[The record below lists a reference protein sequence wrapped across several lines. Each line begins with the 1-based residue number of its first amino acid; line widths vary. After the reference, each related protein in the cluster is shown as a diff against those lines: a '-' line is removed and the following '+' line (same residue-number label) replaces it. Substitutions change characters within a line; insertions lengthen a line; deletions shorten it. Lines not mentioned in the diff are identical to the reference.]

1 MRLDK
6 YITLGLNVTRSEAKK
21 IIKNKKIVIN
31 NKTITDSSYNVLETD
46 DVLYENSKIE
56 YKEKIYIMMNKK
68 SGYVCANCDNLY
80 PTVFELLDNKIY
92 NPNKLFT
99 IGRLDVDTTGLLI
112 ITNDGDLAHKIT
124 SPKSNIKKVYYVEVD
139 GSFLAGCSNILQE
152 GITLKDEDG
161 NEYKTRPVN
170 IDFLNEEK
178 NKAYIT
184 VTEGKFHEVKKICK
198 YFGLNVLKL
207 HRVQIGELMLDKNLK
222 TGIYRELTKEE
233 LDRLNKGIIL

>member
-1 MRLDK
+1 
-6 YITLGLNVTRSEAKK
+6 
-21 IIKNKKIVIN
+21 
-31 NKTITDSSYNVLETD
+31 
-46 DVLYENSKIE
+46 
-56 YKEKIYIMMNKK
+56 MNKK

-139 GSFLAGCSNILQE
+139 GEFPKECSEKLASGIIL
-152 GITLKDEDG
+152 TTEDG
-161 NEYKTRPVN
+161 EEYKAKPAS
-170 IDFLNEEK
+170 IDFIDDLK

>member
-46 DVLYENSKIE
+46 DVIYENSKIE

-68 SGYVCANCDNLY
+68 TGYVCANCDNLY

-139 GSFLAGCSNILQE
+139 GEFPKECSEKLASGIILT
-152 GITLKDEDG
+152 GEDG
-161 NEYKTRPVN
+161 EEYKAKPAS
-170 IDFLNEEK
+170 IDFIGDLK

-184 VTEGKFHEVKKICK
+184 VTEGKFHEVKKLCA
-198 YFGLNVLKL
+198 YFGLKVLKL
-207 HRVQIGELMLDKNLK
+207 HRNQIGSLILDESLDI
-222 TGIYRELTKEE
+222 GMYKEISLE
-233 LDRLNKGIIL
+233 VVKKALDII